1 MENLKFIPST
11 VILYK
16 QQLRIQYF
24 IIFDTNTYTM
34 SQWKCI
40 IVDDEDVDRLMV
52 VSFAK
57 RFPTLSIV
65 GIYSSPKDALLA
77 LAKEKI
83 DIVFLDIDMP
93 GINGIEFRKKALEVP
108 VCIYISGHSEFAA
121 ASFELE
127 ALDFIVK
134 PLRFERFERTM
145 QRIEHYFEI
154 KEKAQL
160 FELSFGD
167 NSIYI
172 KEGNEKHK
180 LNMFDILYL
189 EALKD
194 YTLLVTAQK
203 KHCVWSNLGSLLKQE
218 SFQLFIRIH
227 KSYAVQKQFVLRS
240 TSSEIVLSNDAVLPI
255 GRNFKENV
263 KILL

>member
-1 MENLKFIPST
+1 
-11 VILYK
+11 
-16 QQLRIQYF
+16 
-24 IIFDTNTYTM
+24 M
-34 SQWKCI
+34 SQLKCI

-57 RFPTLSIV
+57 RFPRLSIV
-65 GIYSSPKDALLA
+65 GIFSSSQEALVA
-77 LAKEKI
+77 IEREKI

-108 VCIYISGHSEFAA
+108 VCVFISGHSEYAA
-121 ASFELE
+121 ESFDLE

-134 PLRFERFERTM
+134 PIRFERFERTM

-172 KEGNEKHK
+172 KEGNERHK

-203 KHCVWSNLGSLLKQE
+203 KHCIWSNLGSLLKQE
-218 SFQLFIRIH
+218 SFQLFVRIH
-227 KSYAVQKQFVLRS
+227 KSYAVQKQFV
-240 TSSEIVLSNDAVLPI
+240 TKSSATELVLSNDMVIPI
-255 GRNFKENV
+255 GRNFKENL
-263 KILL
+263 KMLL

>member
-1 MENLKFIPST
+1 MN
-11 VILYK
+11 
-16 QQLRIQYF
+16 
-24 IIFDTNTYTM
+24 
-34 SQWKCI
+34 QWKCI

-52 VSFAK
+52 LSFAK
-57 RFPTLSIV
+57 RFPNLTIV
-65 GIYSSPKDALLA
+65 GTYKSSKEALLV
-77 LAKEKI
+77 LEKEKI

-93 GINGIEFRKKALEVP
+93 ELSGLEFRKKAAEVP
-108 VCIYISGHSEFAA
+108 VCVFISGHAEYAIESY
-121 ASFELE
+121 ELE

-134 PLRFERFERTM
+134 PLRFERFEKTM
-145 QRIEHYFEI
+145 QRIEHYLEI

-194 YTLLVTAQK
+194 YTLLVTSQK

-218 SFQLFIRIH
+218 AFQLFIRIH
-227 KSYAVQKQFVLRS
+227 KSYAVQKQFVKIS
-240 TSSEIVLSNDAVLPI
+240 TPNEVVLTNDAALPI

>member
-1 MENLKFIPST
+1 MN
-11 VILYK
+11 
-16 QQLRIQYF
+16 
-24 IIFDTNTYTM
+24 N
-34 SQWKCI
+34 WKCI

-52 VSFAK
+52 LSFAK
-57 RFPTLSIV
+57 RFPNLSIV
-65 GIYSSPKDALLA
+65 GVYKSSKEALLT
-77 LAKEKI
+77 LEKEKI

-93 GINGIEFRKKALEVP
+93 EISGLEFRQKAIEVP
-108 VCIYISGHSEFAA
+108 VCVFISGHVEYAIE
-121 ASFELE
+121 SFELE

-134 PLRFERFERTM
+134 PLRFDRFEKTM
-145 QRIEHYFEI
+145 QRIEDYLEI
-154 KEKAQL
+154 REKAQL

-194 YTLLVTAQK
+194 YTLLITPQK
-203 KHCVWSNLGSLLKQE
+203 KYCVWSNLGSLLKQE

-227 KSYAVQKQFVLRS
+227 KSYAVQKQFVTKS
-240 TSSEIVLSNDAVLPI
+240 TATEIVLSNDAVLPI

>member
-1 MENLKFIPST
+1 MN
-11 VILYK
+11 
-16 QQLRIQYF
+16 
-24 IIFDTNTYTM
+24 
-34 SQWKCI
+34 QWKCI
-40 IVDDEDVDRLMV
+40 ILDDEDVDRLMV

-57 RFPTLSIV
+57 RFPRLSMV
-65 GIYSSPKDALLA
+65 GVFSSSKEALVILE
-77 LAKEKI
+77 KEKI

-93 GINGIEFRKKALEVP
+93 EINGLEFRKKTLEVP
-108 VCIYISGHSEFAA
+108 VCVFISGHSEYAVET
-121 ASFELE
+121 FELE

-134 PLRFERFERTM
+134 PLRFERFEKTM
-145 QRIEHYFEI
+145 QRIEHYLEI

-172 KEGNEKHK
+172 KEGNEKYK
-180 LNMFDILYL
+180 LNMFDIFYL

-218 SFQLFIRIH
+218 PFQLFIRIH
-227 KSYAVQKQFVLRS
+227 KSYAVQKQFVKKS
-240 TSSEIVLSNDAVLPI
+240 TATEIVLINDTTLPI

-263 KILL
+263 KMLL

>member
-1 MENLKFIPST
+1 MS
-11 VILYK
+11 
-16 QQLRIQYF
+16 QLR
-24 IIFDTNTYTM
+24 
-34 SQWKCI
+34 CI

-57 RFPTLSIV
+57 RFPRLSIV
-65 GIYSSPKDALLA
+65 GIFASSQEALLA
-77 LAKEKI
+77 LEKEKI

-108 VCIYISGHSEFAA
+108 VCVFISGHSEYAA
-121 ASFELE
+121 ESFELE

-172 KEGNEKHK
+172 KEGNERHK

-194 YTLLVTAQK
+194 YTLLVTTQK

-218 SFQLFIRIH
+218 SFQLFVRIH
-227 KSYAVQKQFVLRS
+227 KSYAVQKQFV
-240 TSSEIVLSNDAVLPI
+240 TKSSATEIVLSNDAVIPI

>member
-1 MENLKFIPST
+1 MN
-11 VILYK
+11 
-16 QQLRIQYF
+16 
-24 IIFDTNTYTM
+24 
-34 SQWKCI
+34 QWKCI
-40 IVDDEDVDRLMV
+40 IVDDEDVDRLMAL
-52 VSFAK
+52 SFAK
-57 RFPTLSIV
+57 RFPNLCIV
-65 GIYSSPKDALLA
+65 GTYKSPTEALLA
-77 LAKEKI
+77 LEKEKI

-93 GINGIEFRKKALEVP
+93 ELSGLEFRKKASEVP
-108 VCIYISGHSEFAA
+108 VCVFISGHAEYAVESY
-121 ASFELE
+121 ELE

-134 PLRFERFERTM
+134 PLRFERFEKTM
-145 QRIEHYFEI
+145 QRIEHYLEI

-172 KEGNEKHK
+172 KEGNERHK

-194 YTLLVTAQK
+194 YTLLVTTQK

-218 SFQLFIRIH
+218 AFQLFIRIH
-227 KSYAVQKQFVLRS
+227 KSYAVQKQFVKIS
-240 TSSEIVLSNDAVLPI
+240 TPHEVVLTNDAALPI